1 MIIQEHHE
9 ILLQSLHH
17 LLKTLLLQ
25 SNLKNHVRMNKF
37 KLILQNHVLMNEFKL
52 ILQNHVLMNEF
63 KLILQ
68 NHIPMN
74 KLILILQKGSGNNV
88 KPIKKTFPTKGEEK
102 QNQINKLA

>member
-25 SNLKNHVRMNKF
+25 SNLKNHVRMNK
-37 KLILQNHVLMNEFKL
+37 FKL

>member
-1 MIIQEHHE
+1 
-9 ILLQSLHH
+9 
-17 LLKTLLLQ
+17 
-25 SNLKNHVRMNKF
+25 
-37 KLILQNHVLMNEFKL
+37 
-52 ILQNHVLMNEF
+52 MNEF